1 VVYLPLKAMRKR
13 LQRRIPMAHAVV
25 MQVQLSKD
33 DVPEEAIKMLNEL
46 VIPQAKA
53 QAGFQSG
60 TWMRNEETALGTGVV
75 LFDTEGNAKAAL
87 KNLAPPPGGPEL
99 ISSAVFTVGATA

>member
-1 VVYLPLKAMRKR
+1 MLRPP
-13 LQRRIPMAHAVV
+13 RRFPMAHAVV

-33 DVPEEAIKMLNEL
+33 DVPEEAMKMLTEL

-53 QAGFQSG
+53 QTGFQNG
-60 TWMRNEETALGTGVV
+60 TWMRNEETALGIGVV
-75 LFDTEGNAKAAL
+75 LFDTEENAKAAQ

-99 ISSAVFTVGATA
+99 LSSAVLRVGATA

>member
-1 VVYLPLKAMRKR
+1 
-13 LQRRIPMAHAVV
+13 MAHAVV

-33 DVPEEAIKMLNEL
+33 DEPEAAMKMLTEL
-46 VIPQAKA
+46 VIPNAKA

-60 TWMRNEETALGTGVV
+60 TWMRNEDTALGTGVV
-75 LFDTEGNAKAAL
+75 IFDTEENAEAAQ
-87 KNLAPPPGGPEL
+87 KNLVPPPGGPEL